1 MSIHVKNMNK
11 IIKELLNEW
20 KQRRLPS
27 FIERRYDLQP
37 YTEGKLNKVIAVS
50 GFRRVGK
57 TFLLYDLANKL
68 IKKYKKEEVIYINFE
83 DERIQ
88 PDISLLTNLIPAIKE
103 TFGIEPKYLL
113 LDEIQVIP
121 GWSKWVRRI
130 NESTEIRIVITG
142 SNSKMSSFEIPTE
155 LRGRFIEL
163 HIFPL
168 DFKEYLRFRDL
179 HFDQKNID
187 TDINLKSTI
196 INCYNEYLTWGGLP
210 EPVICEEFKKK
221 ELLQSYF
228 RTVIDRDI
236 SEHYNIN
243 NDTLLKYLLLQL
255 INSRTITITKLTNTL
270 KSSQIN
276 ASKTTVSK
284 YINYIEGSYFIDFL
298 KCFSYKIKDQ
308 MMHPRKAY
316 CIDNGFITALS
327 NVGSGNAGYLF
338 ENAVARTLI
347 SKNEEVFYWKDITN
361 NYEVDFVIRNSKG
374 NIQKLIQAFLDIS
387 NPTTFNR
394 EIRAL
399 LFASRELHCKELI
412 ILTQTEEKIIS
423 PEWYEM
429 KEKIKVIPLWKY
441 LLKE

>member
-1 MSIHVKNMNK
+1 MNK
-11 IIKELLNEW
+11 IIKELLHEW
-20 KQRRLPS
+20 KQRKLPS
-27 FIERRYDLQP
+27 LIERRYDLQP
-37 YTEGKLNKVIAVS
+37 YVEGKLNKVIAVS

-57 TFLLYDLANKL
+57 TFLLYDLSNKL
-68 IKKYKKEEVIYINFE
+68 LKRYKKEEVIYINFE

-88 PDISLLTNLIPAIKE
+88 PDISLLTNLIPVIKE
-103 TFGIEPKYLL
+103 TFGVEPKYLL

-121 GWSKWVRRI
+121 NWSKWVRRI
-130 NESTEIRIVITG
+130 NESTDIRIVITG

-163 HIFPL
+163 HVFPL
-168 DFKEYLRFRDL
+168 DFTEYLRFKGL
-179 HFDQKNID
+179 HFDKESIEN
-187 TDINLKSTI
+187 DINLKSII
-196 INCYNEYLTWGGLP
+196 INYYNEYLIWGGLP
-210 EPVICEEFKKK
+210 EPAICEEFKKK

-236 SEHYNIN
+236 SEHYKVN
-243 NDTLLKYLLLQL
+243 NDTLLKYTLLQL
-255 INSRTITITKLTNTL
+255 INSRTITISKLTNTL
-270 KSSQIN
+270 KSSQIH
-276 ASKTTVSK
+276 ASKTTVGK
-284 YINYIEGSYFIDFL
+284 YLDYIEGSYFIDFI

-327 NVGSGNAGYLF
+327 NTGSSNAGYLF

-347 SKNEEVFYWKDITN
+347 SENEELFYWKDIAN

-374 NIQKLIQAFLDIS
+374 KTHKLIQASLDIS
-387 NPTTFNR
+387 DAATFNR

-412 ILTQTEEKIIS
+412 ILTQTEEKTIS
-423 PEWYEM
+423 PEWYDM
-429 KEKIKVIPLWKY
+429 KEKIKIIPFWKY
-441 LLKE
+441 LLEL